1 MGNEIL
7 SNKELLEQAGEPLC
21 EIKKEKWTSTKY
33 KNFEKSPDFKSVYAE
48 RQDEWEQACD
58 QMTKPTKNRFVP
70 ENLETITNI
79 QHRKKLN
86 RNPKRIRFDNEKDD
100 KRIDL
105 YHLVDEVHLKPM
117 T

>member
-7 SNKELLEQAGEPLC
+7 SNKELLEQAGTPLC
-21 EIKKEKWTSTKY
+21 EVKKEKWTSTKY

-70 ENLETITNI
+70 ENLDTITNI
-79 QHRKKLN
+79 
-86 RNPKRIRFDNEKDD
+86 
-100 KRIDL
+100 
-105 YHLVDEVHLKPM
+105 
-117 T
+117 